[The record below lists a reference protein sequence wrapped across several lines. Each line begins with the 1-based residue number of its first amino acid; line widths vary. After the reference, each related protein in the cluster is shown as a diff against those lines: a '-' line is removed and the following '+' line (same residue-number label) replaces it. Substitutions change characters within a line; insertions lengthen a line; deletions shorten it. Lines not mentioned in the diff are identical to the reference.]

1 MKNLFLALAVVGL
14 SYSSSNAQA
23 IGNSANSKNAKNYSV
38 CLKGGQYTLC
48 NPNIT
53 KQDVGRTS
61 EADESS
67 LAMMTTTVHMGN
79 VSSGNARYRGRIRV
93 TYDDPNAP
101 YLGQESM
108 VNDGV
113 QKNKARNINTN
124 NAAYDLP
131 PNDGGRTNP

>member
-1 MKNLFLALAVVGL
+1 MKNLFLALAVIGL
-14 SYSSSNAQA
+14 SYSSTNAQT
-23 IGNSANSKNAKNYSV
+23 IGNSANSKHAKNYSV

-53 KQDVGRTS
+53 TPDVGRTTETN
-61 EADESS
+61 EAS
-67 LAMMTTTVHMGN
+67 LALMTTTVHMGN
-79 VSSGNARYRGRIRV
+79 VSNSNARFKSRIRV

-101 YLGQESM
+101 YLGEESM

-113 QKNKARNINTN
+113 QKNKVRNINTN